1 MLVYYENGKL
11 TKDAG
16 LIKVGED
23 YYYIDKD
30 GNAVTNAMVD
40 VTASKA
46 NGLFPADTYKFGAD
60 GKMVIYDGVI
70 VNGYYYEDGVKTA
83 AGLVKVGEDY
93 YYAAEGG
100 KIVTDAKQ
108 EITKTNDLLS
118 AGTYRI
124 DEEGKLNLA
133 TELVDE
139 DGALTYYEAGK
150 LAEDAGLIKV
160 GEDYYYIGEGGVAVT
175 NTTMVVEK
183 TNGLL
188 PEDEYTFGED
198 GKLIL
203 VKRLPGDA
211 DDSGK
216 VDILDALLTLQHSV
230 GWDLVINLE
239 NANVDGDTD
248 VDIIDA
254 LTILQY
260 SVGWDLELI

>member
-1 MLVYYENGKL
+1 M
-11 TKDAG
+11 
-16 LIKVGED
+16 
-23 YYYIDKD
+23 
-30 GNAVTNAMVD
+30 
-40 VTASKA
+40 
-46 NGLFPADTYKFGAD
+46 
-60 GKMVIYDGVI
+60 
-70 VNGYYYEDGVKTA
+70 
-83 AGLVKVGEDY
+83 
-93 YYAAEGG
+93 
-100 KIVTDAKQ
+100 
-108 EITKTNDLLS
+108 
-118 AGTYRI
+118 
-124 DEEGKLNLA
+124 
-133 TELVDE
+133 DE

-211 DDSGK
+211 NDSGK